1 MVKPAFWGCV
11 MKLVGEFDFF
21 LQGSQIVGGALS
33 EKLQMMIPLT
43 VKNCLFNVLAGIQ
56 FCDFGGMQC
65 PHSLSSFKAFKL
77 VPQGCLAVGI
87 HLPIIHVDHV

>member
-33 EKLQMMIPLT
+33 EKL
-43 VKNCLFNVLAGIQ
+43 
-56 FCDFGGMQC
+56 
-65 PHSLSSFKAFKL
+65 
-77 VPQGCLAVGI
+77 
-87 HLPIIHVDHV
+87 